1 MKIYEFFDE
10 DYNKAV
16 DMAEDIE
23 ELAAKLAKCLTKAE
37 EREDNQGGEMNF
49 RRRVPRM
56 RNGRGGQGSYTM
68 PRMRGGMGSYTD
80 VPPHMRGG
88 YIVRPEED
96 DWMYNERYNW

>member
-16 DMAEDIE
+16 DMAEDIK
-23 ELAAKLAKCLTKAE
+23 ELATHLVKCLEKADEKE
-37 EREDNQGGEMNF
+37 ENQGGEMNF
-49 RRRVPRM
+49 RRRAPRM
-56 RNGRGGQGSYTM
+56 RSGRGGGQGSYAY
-68 PRMRGGMGSYTD
+68 PHMRSYAE

-96 DWMYNERYNW
+96 DWSYNERYNW